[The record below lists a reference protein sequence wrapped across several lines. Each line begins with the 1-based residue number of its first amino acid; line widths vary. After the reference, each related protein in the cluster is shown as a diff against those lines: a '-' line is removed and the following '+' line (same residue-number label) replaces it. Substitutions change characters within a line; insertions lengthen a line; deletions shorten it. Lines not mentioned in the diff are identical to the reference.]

1 MVAAGTIIL
10 RLVIWFVV
18 VVANLPLWTL
28 SAQSNDSSIKA
39 VDEFF

>member
-1 MVAAGTIIL
+1 MMAAGAIIL
-10 RLVIWFVV
+10 RLVIWF

-39 VDEFF
+39 ADEFF